1 MASDFLLADKFF
13 ATARERYQIK
23 LRREIGQPWPW
34 TDDIHFQTWS
44 FTNVHREDDRTTR
57 WFRENIRQPLAD
69 QISDY
74 DQGVKDRVK
83 LVESTM
89 IFRWFNRISTGEI
102 IKDLL
107 LGEWDYKEA
116 YTRLAQV
123 DGPIITGAYII
134 LGVPGQSKWE
144 GVLEAIERARPQ
156 LPKMVDKWVNH
167 RLYEKE
173 SLEEAWSDLKSIDYI
188 GPFMAYELVMD
199 LRYTPILNEATDV
212 MTWGNLGPGA
222 TRGMSWVMYGNADTL
237 NAGPA
242 SQKKMLGWMAE
253 LLEMS
258 KQEEHWPQG
267 WPHWEMHEVEMWL
280 CEFAKYMRASHG
292 YRQKRRYQR

>member
-1 MASDFLLADKFF
+1 
-13 ATARERYQIK
+13 
-23 LRREIGQPWPW
+23 
-34 TDDIHFQTWS
+34 
-44 FTNVHREDDRTTR
+44 VHREDDKTTK
-57 WFRENIRQPLAD
+57 WFRDNIRNPLSIFCGDVEAPLET
-69 QISDY
+69 
-74 DQGVKDRVK
+74 GVK

-107 LGEWDYKEA
+107 LGEWSYREA
-116 YTRLAQV
+116 YRRLAMV

-144 GVLEAIERARPQ
+144 GVLEAIERARPK
-156 LPKMVDKWVNH
+156 LEPMVSMWHELDRRGEITLRTPWN
-167 RLYEKE
+167 
-173 SLEEAWSDLKSIDYI
+173 DLTTLDYI
-188 GPFMAYELVMD
+188 GPFMAYEIVMD
-199 LRYTPILNEATDV
+199 LRYTPILENATDV

-222 TRGMSWVMYGNADTL
+222 TRGMSWVMYGNADSL

-258 KQEEHWPQG
+258 KLEEFWPQA
-267 WPHWEMHEVEMWL
+267 WPKWEMHEVEMWL
-280 CEFAKYMRASHG
+280 CEHAKYMRAYNG
-292 YRQKRRYQR
+292 YRQKRRYQRS